1 MAASDDLEKVD
12 KEITDVLDKE
22 TKETEKDA
30 EIDRILKAF
39 KHNPYDVLDLQP
51 GVPEADIVKTYR
63 KKSLLIH
70 PDKTKNTRAPD
81 AFDRLKKAH
90 GVLLDEKEREL
101 LDEYIADA
109 RMLLIR
115 DKGWSID
122 THGEELQSDEFK
134 TEWKAK
140 TVWVIVD
147 EEKRRDRQRVAK
159 MREEGAQQKKEDE
172 EIAKRRAQRDEK
184 ERWEATRDD
193 RIGSWRDFKK
203 GEKRKDS
210 DGGAAPAAAPEKKK
224 KKKMKVL
231 A

>member
-1 MAASDDLEKVD
+1 MAASDDLEKLD
-12 KEITDVLDKE
+12 KEITDVLEKE
-22 TKETEKDA
+22 TKESEKDA

-39 KHNPYDVLDLQP
+39 KHNAYDVLDLQP
-51 GVPEADIVKTYR
+51 GVPEADIIKTYR

-90 GVLLDEKEREL
+90 GMLLDEKERERL
-101 LDEYIADA
+101 NEYIADA

-172 EIAKRRAQRDEK
+172 EIARRRAQRDEK

-210 DGGAAPAAAPEKKK
+210 DGAATPTAGPEKKK

>member
-1 MAASDDLEKVD
+1 M
-12 KEITDVLDKE
+12 
-22 TKETEKDA
+22 
-30 EIDRILKAF
+30 
-39 KHNPYDVLDLQP
+39 
-51 GVPEADIVKTYR
+51 
-63 KKSLLIH
+63 
-70 PDKTKNTRAPD
+70 
-81 AFDRLKKAH
+81 
-90 GVLLDEKEREL
+90 DEKEREL

-122 THGEELQSDEFK
+122 THGEELQGDEFK
-134 TEWKAK
+134 EEWKLK
-140 TVWVIVD
+140 TVWVIVE

-159 MREEGAQQKKEDE
+159 MREEGAQQKKDE
-172 EIAKRRAQRDEK
+172 EENAKRRAQRDEK
-184 ERWEATRDD
+184 ERWEATRED

-210 DGGAAPAAAPEKKK
+210 DGGATPTAPEKKK